1 MTTRRPVPGERVP
14 RGWAPWAR
22 VTAFGLLLVGAAV
35 VVTATGAGDL
45 GSVRDRVTEAGP
57 LAPVLFTVAYA
68 AVTLAPLPKNALS
81 AGAGLIFGLTTG
93 VTVVWAGAMLGAIAA
108 FWLAR
113 ALGRDTVERL
123 TGGRVER
130 LDALLRRR
138 GRLGVLV
145 ARLVPVLPFTAVNY
159 GSGLSSVGFADYLAG
174 TAVGIVPGTVAYVA
188 LGTYGGAPLSW
199 QFVAALT
206 ALLGLTVGAAVWA
219 RRARSGSAQ

>member
-1 MTTRRPVPGERVP
+1 MGNTRGFIKIV
-14 RGWAPWAR
+14 ADS
-22 VTAFGLLLVGAAV
+22 
-35 VVTATGAGDL
+35 ATDKIL
-45 GSVRDRVTEAGP
+45 GCHIAGP

-93 VTVVWAGAMLGAIAA
+93 VAVVWVGAMLGAIAA
-108 FWLAR
+108 VWLAR

-130 LDALLRRR
+130 VDALLRRR

-159 GSGLSSVGFADYLAG
+159 GSGLSSVAFADYLAG

-206 ALLGLTVGAAVWA
+206 A
-219 RRARSGSAQ
+219 R